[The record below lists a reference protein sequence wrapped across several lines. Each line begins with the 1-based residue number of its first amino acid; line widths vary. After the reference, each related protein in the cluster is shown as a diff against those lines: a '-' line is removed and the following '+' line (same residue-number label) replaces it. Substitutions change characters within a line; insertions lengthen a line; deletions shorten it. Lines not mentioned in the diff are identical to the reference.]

1 MTISGEDYISFDREL
16 RALDDYLK
24 LEHLRF
30 GDRFTYKI
38 SAERIPSPED
48 VTVFP
53 GMIQPFVENAIWHG
67 VRNLEERKGHINIVL
82 DSAGPDRLICTV
94 EDDGIGRKKA
104 MMFRGKLSDHRSR
117 GIELVCERLRIF
129 NTMSR
134 NDFKIVIEDLYPD
147 REDTGTRVTVDIPAG
162 RKNLK

>member
-1 MTISGEDYISFDREL
+1 
-16 RALDDYLK
+16 
-24 LEHLRF
+24 
-30 GDRFTYKI
+30 
-38 SAERIPSPED
+38 
-48 VTVFP
+48 
-53 GMIQPFVENAIWHG
+53 
-67 VRNLEERKGHINIVL
+67 
-82 DSAGPDRLICTV
+82 
-94 EDDGIGRKKA
+94 